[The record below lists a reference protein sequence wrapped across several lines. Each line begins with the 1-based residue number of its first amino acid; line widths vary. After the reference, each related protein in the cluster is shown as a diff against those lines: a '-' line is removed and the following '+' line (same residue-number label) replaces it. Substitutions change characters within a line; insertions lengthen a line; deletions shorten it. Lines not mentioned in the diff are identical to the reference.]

1 MSGEVPFDETAAK
14 ADAGSEAEVRGE
26 AEVGGEAEVRGEV
39 GGEAACWAHLVCPQ
53 CGAMESEGHQ
63 PGCPAAP
70 ALPGDQRR

>member
-1 MSGEVPFDETAAK
+1 MTGEVPLDEAA
-14 ADAGSEAEVRGE
+14 ARVEAGSEA
-26 AEVGGEAEVRGEV
+26 EV

>member
-1 MSGEVPFDETAAK
+1 VTGEVPPDEAGARVET
-14 ADAGSEAEVRGE
+14 GSEAEVRDE
-26 AEVGGEAEVRGEV
+26 AEVGSEAEV

-70 ALPGDQRR
+70 ALPGDPRR

>member
-1 MSGEVPFDETAAK
+1 VTGEVPPDEAAAK
-14 ADAGSEAEVRGE
+14 VETGSETEVRDE
-26 AEVGGEAEVRGEV
+26 AEV

-70 ALPGDQRR
+70 ALPRDPRR

>member
-1 MSGEVPFDETAAK
+1 VTGEVPLDEAAARVK
-14 ADAGSEAEVRGE
+14 PDSAAEVRDE
-26 AEVGGEAEVRGEV
+26 AEV

-70 ALPGDQRR
+70 ALPRD